1 MSVVPQLAGF
11 EIRCSP
17 TMAGQSKCVKLGGVI
32 HVSPAQ
38 WDLLKNAR
46 GDELKHLLENL
57 PMLDMDGK
65 PAPCHRC
72 QGDGVEV
79 IGCKVATCTV
89 CKGEQVI
96 FPHQRFDFT
105 TRATP

>member
-1 MSVVPQLAGF
+1 MNMVPKMCGIEVRVMSSMV
-11 EIRCSP
+11 
-17 TMAGQSKCVKLGGVI
+17 GQSKCVKLGGVI

-89 CKGEQVI
+89 CKGEQVQ
-96 FPHQRFDFT
+96 FPHQMFDFT
-105 TRATP
+105 TKDTQ